1 MKCKHSAVSRSFAGL
16 ACLAALLL
24 APALFAGDE
33 DMSPSAYHV
42 FDPETGYMMTVD
54 PMAEE
59 QIVDADAAAGKDAA
73 DTAVATS
80 GQRTGGPTLS
90 QLLIYA
96 TVTLLLVGGIIVWR
110 RNQGKAV

>member
-1 MKCKHSAVSRSFAGL
+1 MMQQHGAIRTWFAGL
-16 ACLAALLL
+16 VCLVALLS
-24 APALFAGDE
+24 APELFAGDE

-59 QIVDADAAAGKDAA
+59 QIVDANADPAVNAAESAAETPGQQAGGLA
-73 DTAVATS
+73 
-80 GQRTGGPTLS
+80 LS
-90 QLLIYA
+90 QVLIYA
-96 TVTLLLVGGIIVWR
+96 TVAVMLIGGFIVWR